1 MELGLGG
8 VLRFHT
14 DHRGFNVVRGSLNS
28 RRCHHGLHRF
38 PTSVGDS
45 FIIPLFIVGF
55 PGEGAV
61 IILTGRGD
69 LGHGEGSQLRMN
81 ESRAGTGVG
90 GVIVWVRLMFCGA
103 GRRCRMRGI
112 EMVMQ
117 SMIAVISLIAWQAS
131 LFAIWK
137 RQPSGSLR
145 CGRRPTVGR
154 WNRRR

>member
-55 PGEGAV
+55 PGEEAV
-61 IILTGRGD
+61 IILPGRGD
-69 LGHGEGSQLRMN
+69 LGHGVKMAWNEQDAALSQQYRAVFWAVGSFK
-81 ESRAGTGVG
+81 ES
-90 GVIVWVRLMFCGA
+90 
-103 GRRCRMRGI
+103 
-112 EMVMQ
+112 
-117 SMIAVISLIAWQAS
+117 SSS
-131 LFAIWK
+131 
-137 RQPSGSLR
+137 S
-145 CGRRPTVGR
+145 
-154 WNRRR
+154 